1 MLLSVF
7 TYTNFWAE
15 WIMKDLVKSTILIWK
30 RRKQLLKIKR
40 LSYHKFCS
48 RNSDEIVPSSVS
60 LHVKYAP
67 LDFSVIHF
75 GVSLFRSKFIVQ
87 IWYYHFFFSNLKP
100 VVCEIIS
107 CPAYGRFFSI
117 FFPSMFITVIP
128 KNCYSKCLENF
139 WIYKTKVNS

>member
-7 TYTNFWAE
+7 TYANFWAE

-30 RRKQLLKIKR
+30 RRKQLLKMKR

-60 LHVKYAP
+60 LHVKHAP
-67 LDFSVIHF
+67 LDFSLIHF

-87 IWYYHFFFSNLKP
+87 IWYCHFCFQILNCGLWA
-100 VVCEIIS
+100 
-107 CPAYGRFFSI
+107 CPAYGRFFFNI
-117 FFPSMFITVIP
+117 FPFNVYY
-128 KNCYSKCLENF
+128 CDSKKLLFQAPRKLLN
-139 WIYKTKVNS
+139 I